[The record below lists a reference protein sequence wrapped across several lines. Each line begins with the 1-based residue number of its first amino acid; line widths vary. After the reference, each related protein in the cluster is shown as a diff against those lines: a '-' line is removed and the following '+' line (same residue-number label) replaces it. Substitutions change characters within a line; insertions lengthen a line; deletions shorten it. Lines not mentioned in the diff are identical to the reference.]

1 MSLVKMQR
9 FEAGALGETEAASI
23 VSRGGLI

>member
-9 FEAGALGETEAASI
+9 FEAGSFGGCEAASI